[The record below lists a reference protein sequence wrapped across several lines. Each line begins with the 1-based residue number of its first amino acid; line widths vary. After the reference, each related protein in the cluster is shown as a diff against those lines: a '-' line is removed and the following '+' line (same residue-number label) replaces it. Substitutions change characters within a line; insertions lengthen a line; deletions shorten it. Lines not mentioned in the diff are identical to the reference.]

1 MCTHGGIQQRLEL
14 LPACCAV
21 TVSCPSILALV
32 KGYCEAWLRIDTRAA
47 YVLVSLVAAQGLVQW
62 KVPKC
67 QVLLWKVMTH
77 SAIARHQTI
86 LPLS

>member
-1 MCTHGGIQQRLEL
+1 MGGIQQRLEL

-21 TVSCPSILALV
+21 TGSCPSILALV
-32 KGYCEAWLRIDTRAA
+32 KGCCEAWLRTDTRAA
-47 YVLVSLVAAQGLVQW
+47 YVLVSLVAAQVLVQW

-67 QVLLWKVMTH
+67 QVLLWKVMAH
-77 SAIARHQTI
+77 SATARHQTI